1 MLVDALGLVYRAF
14 HAIPP
19 LSTRDGTPTNALL
32 GFIKTVR
39 HLHQY
44 WQPDFCAVVFDGGI
58 PPERRE
64 LLPAYKA
71 QRPPMPDSMRAQLPL
86 IKEYL
91 QFAGMASVRRD
102 ALEADDILAVLAD
115 RGAAAGM
122 EALVVTADKDLMQ
135 VVSDKVAL
143 IAPNKIEEKINPAA
157 VAARTGVR
165 PDQIPDWLAL
175 VGDAAD
181 NIPGVPGIGPK
192 TASRWLAQWP
202 DLESLL
208 AHLGGLQPE
217 KSRQALAQH
226 GETARRNLRM
236 MRLPLD
242 LPGLP
247 ALEEL
252 RIQPPATG
260 RLLEFCQAYDLHGL
274 ARELSAPT
282 LF

>member
-39 HLHQY
+39 HLQQH
-44 WQPDFCAVVFDGGI
+44 WQPGFCAVVFDGGV
-58 PPERRE
+58 PPERRA

-71 QRPPMPDSMRAQLPL
+71 QRPPMPDPMRAQLPL

-91 QFAGMASVRRD
+91 QYAGMAAVRRD
-102 ALEADDILAVLAD
+102 ALEADDILAALAD
-115 RGAAAGM
+115 RGASAGM

-135 VVSDKVAL
+135 IVSDKVAL
-143 IAPNKIEEKINPAA
+143 IAPNKIEGKINPSA
-157 VAARTGVR
+157 VSARTGVR
-165 PDQIPDWLAL
+165 PAQIPDWLAL
-175 VGDAAD
+175 VGDTAD

-208 AHLGGLQPE
+208 AHPEGLQPE
-217 KSRQALAQH
+217 KCRQALTEHA
-226 GETARRNLRM
+226 ETARRNLRM

-242 LPGLP
+242 LPDLP

-252 RIQPPATG
+252 RLRAPETG
-260 RLLEFCQAYDLHGL
+260 RLLEFCRAYDLHGL